1 MDRAA
6 TRRPHSLIA
15 MAALG
20 VIALTGCGGGSSVS
34 VNSSRT
40 TSSASSSGPA
50 TSSTSS
56 SQSAP
61 EPSSASGSSGS
72 GAAAAATQAQVDA
85 AVATLNKQGA
95 VTSVFPKSYFATYD
109 KSQKSTTDS
118 LARLTVTPAS
128 CKSKISTIVDNR
140 PVGAPSAGGS
150 GTGQNNGTLIL
161 RGASN
166 SSGKRYVDAI
176 RDFHMSCPK
185 YTVDGMSGT
194 KKVHRTTVSQ
204 IVDGVNAD
212 GFDDVVAMRITDT
225 SSSTSLDY
233 VVVDASGSGTV
244 AQLVT
249 AVATATTA
257 QLNTALAKVG
267 AAVKDSRATG

>member
-1 MDRAA
+1 M
-6 TRRPHSLIA
+6 
-15 MAALG
+15 
-20 VIALTGCGGGSSVS
+20 
-34 VNSSRT
+34 
-40 TSSASSSGPA
+40 
-50 TSSTSS
+50 
-56 SQSAP
+56 
-61 EPSSASGSSGS
+61 
-72 GAAAAATQAQVDA
+72 
-85 AVATLNKQGA
+85 
-95 VTSVFPKSYFATYD
+95 TSVFPKSYFATYD
-109 KSQKSTTDS
+109 KSQKSTSDS
-118 LARLTVTPAS
+118 LATLTVTPAS
-128 CKSKISTIVDNR
+128 CKSKITTIVDNR

-166 SSGKRYVDAI
+166 SSGRRYVDAI
-176 RDFHMSCPK
+176 RDFHTSCPK

-194 KKVHRTTVSQ
+194 KKVHSTTVSR

-225 SSSTSLDY
+225 SSSTPLDY
-233 VVVDASGSGTV
+233 VVVDAAGSGTI

-249 AVATATTA
+249 AVPTATTA